1 MSKPSADKDAKREDD
16 VMRRLIAT
24 KPKPHPKPPSAK
36 KPPKNKGQKI

>member
-1 MSKPSADKDAKREDD
+1 MAKSPDPIDKREDD

-36 KPPKNKGQKI
+36 KAKKPKRRG